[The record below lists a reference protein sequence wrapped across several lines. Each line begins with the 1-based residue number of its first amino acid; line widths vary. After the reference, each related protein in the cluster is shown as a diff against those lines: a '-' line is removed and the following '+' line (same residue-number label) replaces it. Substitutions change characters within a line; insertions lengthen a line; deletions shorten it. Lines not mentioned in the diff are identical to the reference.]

1 MQENIDDKS
10 KHLMDKSNDE
20 NLKRLVDETFLL
32 DYLIIKSLDKSEE
45 DLDEKE
51 GLKEQVTKKLLEK
64 IVYINQGLTEE
75 QLKNMLTD
83 TYALVKIKN
92 MANIGE
98 IQKIIKSEIN
108 KYLKRIKNI

>member
-1 MQENIDDKS
+1 MFALFGDFLFYDLFKLPLAGWTTRISWEAWDVVSNLDHFCNDFGLNS
-10 KHLMDKSNDE
+10 SLM
-20 NLKRLVDETFLL
+20 
-32 DYLIIKSLDKSEE
+32 
-45 DLDEKE
+45 
-51 GLKEQVTKKLLEK
+51 
-64 IVYINQGLTEE
+64 E